1 MLSRLQLSDF
11 RNYGT
16 AEVDLSSSL
25 NVILGDNGSGKTSLL
40 EAIYFIGSGGRSFRG
55 GRLSRLVRD
64 GAEAAT
70 LYAEVLVAEDVHR
83 LGVRRTP
90 GGIDAIKLNG
100 QTPKALSEVA
110 ALLPVLAL
118 HPTSVELV
126 FGSSQLRRRFMDWG
140 MFHVE
145 HQFMPCGERDRRH

>member
-1 MLSRLQLSDF
+1 MVMPMRSGECNVSRVVAGTPRCCFPPPRFCFSMLSRLQLSDF

-16 AEVDLSSSL
+16 AEADLSPSL

-70 LYAEVLVAEDVHR
+70 LYAEVTTAGDMHR

-100 QTPKALSEVA
+100 QTPRA
-110 ALLPVLAL
+110 
-118 HPTSVELV
+118 
-126 FGSSQLRRRFMDWG
+126 
-140 MFHVE
+140 
-145 HQFMPCGERDRRH
+145 

>member
-1 MLSRLQLSDF
+1 MLSRLQLSNF

-64 GAEAAT
+64 GAEAEIGRA
-70 LYAEVLVAEDVHR
+70 
-83 LGVRRTP
+83 
-90 GGIDAIKLNG
+90 
-100 QTPKALSEVA
+100 
-110 ALLPVLAL
+110 
-118 HPTSVELV
+118 
-126 FGSSQLRRRFMDWG
+126 
-140 MFHVE
+140 HV
-145 HQFMPCGERDRRH
+145 